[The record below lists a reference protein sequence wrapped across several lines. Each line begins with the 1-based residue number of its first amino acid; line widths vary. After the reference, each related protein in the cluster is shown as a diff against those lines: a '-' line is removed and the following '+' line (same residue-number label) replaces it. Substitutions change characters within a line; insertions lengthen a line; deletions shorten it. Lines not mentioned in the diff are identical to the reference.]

1 MHSVCL
7 DKPELGQSR
16 KIAQK
21 RRHGTQCYDFL
32 LVMENY
38 TIRRIFVNGKKVSM
52 SPQNAIN
59 KQHLRTFRMI
69 KSLSDH
75 YIRGVK
81 SISFN

>member
-38 TIRRIFVNGKKVSM
+38 TIIRILVNGE
-52 SPQNAIN
+52 
-59 KQHLRTFRMI
+59 
-69 KSLSDH
+69 KSKHESSEC
-75 YIRGVK
+75 Y
-81 SISFN
+81 